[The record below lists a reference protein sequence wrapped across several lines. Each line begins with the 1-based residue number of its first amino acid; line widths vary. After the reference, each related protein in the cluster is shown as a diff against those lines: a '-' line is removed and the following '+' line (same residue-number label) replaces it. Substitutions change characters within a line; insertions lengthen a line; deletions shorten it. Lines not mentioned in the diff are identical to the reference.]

1 MVPWCSCLE
10 YSRGIGVHCCVTTP
24 AFGLNF
30 DYRCPFARIIHE
42 HVVVAQKA
50 GAGFDI
56 TFEPFTLSQG
66 HIAPGNPPA
75 WEDPAYDADLL
86 ALEVGLA
93 ARDLAPDKFLDVHLA
108 LFTARHD
115 EGVTLR
121 TRVQVTTVLEQ
132 FGIDPTPIFAY
143 VDGGTP
149 RAEIAETW
157 TRRAGGDQVFGV
169 PTFFVNNQSVFVR
182 YMERPTG
189 NPQESIDLIARLVDL
204 MVNQPAINEFKHT
217 TLPR

>member
-1 MVPWCSCLE
+1 M
-10 YSRGIGVHCCVTTP
+10 TTP
-24 AFGLNF
+24 PFGLNF

-42 HVVVAQKA
+42 HVVVAQRA

-66 HIAPGNPPA
+66 HVAPGNPPA

-93 ARDLAPDKFLDVHLA
+93 VRDLAPDQFLDVHLA

-121 TRVQVTTVLEQ
+121 TRAQVTAVLER
-132 FGIDPTPIFAY
+132 FGVDADSIFAY
-143 VDGGTP
+143 VDRGTP
-149 RAEIAETW
+149 RAEIAQTW
-157 TRRAGGDQVFGV
+157 TRRAGADQVFGV
-169 PTFFVNNQSVFVR
+169 PTFFVNDQAVFVR
-182 YMERPTG
+182 YMERPTD
-189 NPQESIDLIARLVDL
+189 NPQESIDLIMRLVDL
-204 MVNQPAINEFKHT
+204 MVNQSPINEFKHT

>member
-1 MVPWCSCLE
+1 M
-10 YSRGIGVHCCVTTP
+10 TTP

-30 DYRCPFARIIHE
+30 DYRCPFARILHE

-50 GAGFDI
+50 GAGFEI

-66 HIAPGNPPA
+66 HVAPGKPPA

-93 ARDLAPDKFLDVHLA
+93 VRDLNPEQFLDVHLA

-121 TRVQVTTVLEQ
+121 TRAQVTTVLEQ
-132 FGIDPTPIFAY
+132 FDVDAASIFAY

-149 RAEIAETW
+149 RAEIAATW
-157 TRRAGGDQVFGV
+157 TRRAGTDQVFGV
-169 PTFFVNNQSVFVR
+169 PTFFVNDQAVFVR
-182 YMERPTG
+182 YMERPTD
-189 NPQESIDLIARLVDL
+189 NPQDSIDLIQRLVDL
-204 MVNQPAINEFKHT
+204 MVNESAMNEFKHT